1 MALLPMEHSTTA
13 SGVYEPN
20 EAIPANTYKDYS
32 ISFGQTFSSIPS
44 VTANVLGYFNPATEI
59 IGPLI
64 TNITT
69 SAFSVRVVNKYS
81 SPLTPKIS
89 WIATSK

>member
-1 MALLPMEHSTTA
+1 MALLGMQYDDTA
-13 SGVYEPN
+13 SGIYEPS

-32 ISFGQTFSSIPS
+32 ISFGRTFGSIPS
-44 VTANVLGYFNPATEI
+44 VIANVLGYFNPATEI

-64 TNITT
+64 TSITA

-89 WIATSK
+89 WIAIGK